1 MTVFGVTPV
10 RQLRNSR
17 QHPNLTMK
25 TRLLLVS
32 LLAGLLVAIAGCS
45 TPMAKRLNRLEL
57 GMTQAQAKK
66 ILGDNYT
73 VKAARTDAAGA
84 TLLLWEFRDKKTEEV
99 YALYFKD
106 GLLAQWGTPA
116 KMDFPEL
123 NLPKR

>member
-1 MTVFGVTPV
+1 
-10 RQLRNSR
+10 
-17 QHPNLTMK
+17 MK
-25 TRLLLVS
+25 AKAYVYLM
-32 LLAGLLVAIAGCS
+32 LLALTLIGFGCS

-57 GMTQAQAKK
+57 GMTQPQVKK
-66 ILGDNYT
+66 ILGDDYT
-73 VKAARTDAAGA
+73 VKASRTDARGSM
-84 TLLLWEFRDKKTEEV
+84 LQLWEFRDKKTEEV

>member
-1 MTVFGVTPV
+1 
-10 RQLRNSR
+10 
-17 QHPNLTMK
+17 MK
-25 TRLLLVS
+25 THILLVS
-32 LLAGLLVAIAGCS
+32 LLAGLLVAIVGCS

-66 ILGDNYT
+66 ILGDDYT
-73 VKAARTDAAGA
+73 VKAARTDAAGS
-84 TLLLWEFRDKKTEEV
+84 TLLLWEFRDKKTEET

-123 NLPKR
+123 ILPKSR